1 MPGGGE
7 SQGLLD
13 DDDILDR
20 LPLSD
25 QLDAGTRCGYD
36 TSLGNS
42 VIRVVGPSLDIA
54 VPRPRRL
61 TTSSRDEALRPVVPR
76 AGGDGLHRVYRYA
89 FCLKGDR

>member
-61 TTSSRDEALRPVVPR
+61 TTSSRDEALRPPTVPR
-76 AGGDGLHRVYRYA
+76 AGGDGLHRVYD

>member
-61 TTSSRDEALRPVVPR
+61 TTSSRDEALRPLPR
-76 AGGDGLHRVYRYA
+76 AGGDGLQRVYA